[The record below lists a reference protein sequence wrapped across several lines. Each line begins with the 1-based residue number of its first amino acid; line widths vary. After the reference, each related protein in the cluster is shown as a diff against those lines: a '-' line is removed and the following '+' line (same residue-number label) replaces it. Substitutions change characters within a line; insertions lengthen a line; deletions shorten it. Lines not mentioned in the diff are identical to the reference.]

1 MIDQALWQELPLFCD
16 QIATLDTRSCQ
27 VPMSEFTT
35 TLGYALFDP
44 IKVRISAVN
53 SKGQTANPSET
64 SDSAATARTVP
75 QQMASASIQRHTA
88 TTESIVK
95 LQWTALTMAEE
106 TGDSSILS
114 YELQYDQASDNWI
127 SVVGDSSNYLLTEA
141 NVTQSITPGATYQF
155 RIRAKNV
162 YGWAE

>member
-1 MIDQALWQELPLFCD
+1 
-16 QIATLDTRSCQ
+16 
-27 VPMSEFTT
+27 MSEFTT

-114 YELQYDQASDNWI
+114 YEL
-127 SVVGDSSNYLLTEA
+127 
-141 NVTQSITPGATYQF
+141 
-155 RIRAKNV
+155 
-162 YGWAE
+162 